1 MNALDP
7 PPRRLRVGALV
18 QNFAG
23 FPETGRSARACV
35 DVAVRAEA
43 SGFDSVWV
51 TDHVVLP
58 EVRDAR
64 YPHNDTGDFPY
75 QWDQDIHEPLALM
88 AAIAQAT
95 ARVEVG
101 VAVLVLP
108 YRNALVTAKMLA
120 TIDQLAEGRVILGAG
135 VGWLRDEFVALQL
148 TDDVFEHRGS
158 VTEDHIRAMRAAW
171 TAEGAA
177 TYDGKWVHFDAVGTR
192 PRPPRGG
199 HLPVWVGG
207 KGERALRRAVRLG
220 DGYLAIASDPALLRR
235 EVDALR
241 ATAEAEGRDPDD
253 LTVGLIDGIVVSA
266 TALGPDRGPL
276 QGSPEQILE
285 GLHAFADAGLH
296 HLVAGVRSAGTAGFR
311 GTVDAIDAVAAEV
324 LPHL

>member
-1 MNALDP
+1 MDALDP
-7 PPRRLRVGALV
+7 PPRLRIGALV

-35 DVAVRAEA
+35 DVATHAELR
-43 SGFDSVWV
+43 GFDSVWV

-95 ARVEVG
+95 ERVQIG

-148 TDDVFEHRGS
+148 PEDVFEHRGS
-158 VTEDHIRAMRAAW
+158 VAEDHIRAMRVAW
-171 TAEGAA
+171 SAEGAA
-177 TYDGKWVHFDAVGTR
+177 TYDGKWVRFDAVGTR
-192 PRPPRGG
+192 PQPPRGG

-220 DGYLAIASDPALLRR
+220 DGYLAIASDPVLLRR
-235 EVDALR
+235 EVDVLR
-241 ATAEAEGRDPDD
+241 ATAEAEGRDPDE
-253 LTVGLIDGIVVSA
+253 LTVGLIDGIVV
-266 TALGPDRGPL
+266 TDTPLGSDRGPL
-276 QGSPEQILE
+276 QGSPEQIVE
-285 GLHAFADAGLH
+285 GLHAFADAGLD
-296 HLVAGVRSAGTAGFR
+296 HLVAGVRRAGDPSFS
-311 GTVDAIDAVAAEV
+311 GTLHAIDVVAADV

>member
-1 MNALDP
+1 MTTG
-7 PPRRLRVGALV
+7 LRVGALV

-35 DVAVRAEA
+35 DVALHAEQR
-43 SGFDSVWV
+43 GFDSVWV

-64 YPHNDTGDFPY
+64 YPHNDTGEFPY

-95 ARVEVG
+95 TRVEIG
-101 VAVLVLP
+101 FAVLVLP

-148 TDDVFEHRGS
+148 TDDVFDHRGS
-158 VTEDHIRAMRAAW
+158 VTEDHLRAMRVAW

-177 TYDGKWVHFDAVGTR
+177 THHGPWVQFDAVGTR
-192 PRPPRGG
+192 PQPPRGG

-235 EVDALR
+235 EVEVLR
-241 ATAEAEGRDPDD
+241 ATAEAEGRDPAE
-253 LTVGLIDGIVVSA
+253 LTIGLIEGIVVNESP
-266 TALGPDRGPL
+266 LGPERNPL
-276 QGSPEQILE
+276 HGTPEQILE
-285 GLHAFADAGLH
+285 GLHAFADAGLD
-296 HLVAGVRSAGTAGFR
+296 HLVAGVRTQSDPTFQ
-311 GTVDAIDAVAAEV
+311 GTVAALDAVATHV

>member
-1 MNALDP
+1 MTA
-7 PPRRLRVGALV
+7 RLRIGALT

-35 DVAVRAEA
+35 DLALHAEA
-43 SGFDSVWV
+43 RGFDSVWV

-64 YPHNDTGDFPY
+64 YPHNDSGDFPY
-75 QWDQDIHEPLALM
+75 QWYQDIHDPLALM

-95 ARVEVG
+95 ERVDIG

-148 TDDVFEHRGS
+148 PDDVFEHRGS

-171 TAEGAA
+171 TTEGAA
-177 TYDGKWVHFDAVGTR
+177 THHGPWVCFDAVGTR
-192 PRPPRGG
+192 PQPPRGG

-235 EVDALR
+235 EVDALH
-241 ATAEAEGRDPDD
+241 AMAEAEGRDPAE
-253 LTVGLIDGIVVSA
+253 LTVGLIEGIVVTDA
-266 TALGPDRGPL
+266 PLGRERGPL
-276 QGSPEQILE
+276 HGTPEQIVE
-285 GLHAFADAGLH
+285 GLHAFAAAGLD
-296 HLVAGVRSAGTAGFR
+296 HLVAGVRTAEAPGFAGG
-311 GTVDAIDAVAAEV
+311 IDALDVVAAEV